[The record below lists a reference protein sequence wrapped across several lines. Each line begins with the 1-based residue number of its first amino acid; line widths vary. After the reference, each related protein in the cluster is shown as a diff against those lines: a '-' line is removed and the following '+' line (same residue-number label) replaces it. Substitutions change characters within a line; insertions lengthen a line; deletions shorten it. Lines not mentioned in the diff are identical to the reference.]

1 MKKVLCIV
9 LLVTLIAGNAFAAG
23 AQETQ
28 AKDEVITLKLFHR
41 FPEANYSAFINQ
53 VIAEFE
59 EMHPNVKITTTSAAN
74 TPYKERI
81 KVVLGSDQNPDI
93 FFGWVGDFTNRFIRE
108 DLVLDIT
115 KYYEADPDWKNY
127 MIDFLVEPFYYEGGL
142 YGMPFRVS
150 GKAMYYNKEIFR
162 KFNLQI
168 PKTFDEL
175 LNVCK
180 VLQSKGVTPIAYGNQ
195 ELWPSSH
202 YIGTLNQKVVD
213 NDIRLKD
220 YNPRTGEFTDPGYV
234 KALEIYTQ
242 LIPYFNAHSNGLT
255 HEMARQSFS
264 NQQTAMA
271 YLETIEVGYLE
282 DAMPVPFE
290 YGMFAFPAITAG
302 KGDQN
307 FITGAPEGFW
317 VSSKTKYPDLAVE
330 FLKYLTGP
338 DVGKRQVREIRWFNG
353 TKGQIDATFTDE
365 PIRDAYNMM
374 LNASG
379 LAYWLDNDLHAKL
392 VDRYLTG
399 TSELTNG
406 DITPAAMMADIQR
419 IAKEVQLEFK

>member
-1 MKKVLCIV
+1 MKKVLFIAILLTLVIGTV
-9 LLVTLIAGNAFAAG
+9 LATGTK
-23 AQETQ
+23 ETK
-28 AKDEVITLKLFHR
+28 AESEIITLKLFHR
-41 FPEANYSAFINQ
+41 FPEANYTAFIDQ

-59 EMHPNVKITTTSAAN
+59 EMHPNVRITTTSAAN

-81 KVVLGSDQNPDI
+81 KVVLGSDQAPDI

-108 DLVLDIT
+108 NLVLDIT
-115 KYYEADPDWKNY
+115 KYYESDPAWKDY

-150 GKAMYYNKEIFR
+150 SKAMYYNKNIF
-162 KFNLQI
+162 KEYNLNV

-180 VLQSKGVTPIAYGNQ
+180 ILQSKGITPIAYGNQ

-213 NDIRLKD
+213 NDTRLRD
-220 YNPRTGEFTDPGYV
+220 YNPKTGEFTDPSYV
-234 KALEIYTQ
+234 RALELYTQ
-242 LIPYFNAHSNGLT
+242 LIPYFNPHSNGLT

-264 NQQTAMA
+264 SQKTAMA

-282 DAMPVPFE
+282 DTMPVPFD
-290 YGMFAFPAITAG
+290 YGMFAFPAIVDG

-317 VSSKTKYPDLAVE
+317 VSSRTKYPDIAVE
-330 FLKYLTGP
+330 FFKYLTGP

-353 TKGQIDATFTDE
+353 TKGQIDETFTDE

-399 TSELTNG
+399 TSELTNK
-406 DITPAAMMADIQR
+406 DITPAALMADIQR
-419 IAKEVQLEFK
+419 IAKEVQQEFR

>member
-1 MKKVLCIV
+1 
-9 LLVTLIAGNAFAAG
+9 
-23 AQETQ
+23 
-28 AKDEVITLKLFHR
+28 
-41 FPEANYSAFINQ
+41 
-53 VIAEFE
+53 
-59 EMHPNVKITTTSAAN
+59 
-74 TPYKERI
+74 
-81 KVVLGSDQNPDI
+81 
-93 FFGWVGDFTNRFIRE
+93 
-108 DLVLDIT
+108 
-115 KYYEADPDWKNY
+115 
-127 MIDFLVEPFYYEGGL
+127 
-142 YGMPFRVS
+142 
-150 GKAMYYNKEIFR
+150 
-162 KFNLQI
+162 
-168 PKTFDEL
+168 
-175 LNVCK
+175 
-180 VLQSKGVTPIAYGNQ
+180 
-195 ELWPSSH
+195 
-202 YIGTLNQKVVD
+202 
-213 NDIRLKD
+213 
-220 YNPRTGEFTDPGYV
+220 
-234 KALEIYTQ
+234 
-242 LIPYFNAHSNGLT
+242 LT